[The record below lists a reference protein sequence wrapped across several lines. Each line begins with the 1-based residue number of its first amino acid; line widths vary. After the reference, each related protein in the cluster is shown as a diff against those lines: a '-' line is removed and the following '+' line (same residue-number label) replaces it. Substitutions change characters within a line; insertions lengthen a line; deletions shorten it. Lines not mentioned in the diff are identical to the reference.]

1 MICAAS
7 LRLVSLLL
15 AAACAWPAEPVV
27 VDFEKAVPLL
37 ADGNANR
44 VPRWEEKGV
53 VFTLA
58 REPQQTKGKDML
70 MFFTHLSGGHKGIAC
85 AMATEPI
92 PVRATFPKPA
102 SSVTVSFWG
111 STGTPALLEAF
122 DADGK
127 LVDGASL
134 DGVPVR
140 KAPGDPVP
148 IFTMTVKAARIAYV
162 QFSGPREGEYL
173 AADELSYTPI
183 DGDRN

>member
-1 MICAAS
+1 MIRA
-7 LRLVSLLL
+7 VLLL
-15 AAACAWPAEPVV
+15 GAAAYAWSAEPVV
-27 VDFEKAVPLL
+27 VEFEKAVPVL

-58 REPQQTKGKDML
+58 REPQQTKGKGML
-70 MFFTHLSGGHKGIAC
+70 MFFTHLSTGRKGIAC

-92 PVRATFPKPA
+92 PVRATFPRPV

-111 STGTPALLEAF
+111 STGMPALLEAF
-122 DADGK
+122 DSEGK
-127 LVDGASL
+127 PVDRASIES
-134 DGVPVR
+134 VPGH

-148 IFTMTVKAARIAYV
+148 IFTMTVKGGRIAYI

-173 AADELSYTPI
+173 AADEVRFTPI
-183 DGDRN
+183 DGDR